1 MSVTVIVSPVESPF
15 SVARLSDIITCI
27 FESAVMAEPLFML
40 NVSLSNAVSFE
51 KAVIVK
57 SLDDI
62 ALPPE
67 SSRSAIPPG
76 IPPLIPPEPDSLFW
90 LFPSDDEPESEEEP
104 EPEEDDVDTGSKLS
118 LPFTEEDSV

>member
-1 MSVTVIVSPVESPF
+1 MFRCPMRY
-15 SVARLSDIITCI
+15 RLK
-27 FESAVMAEPLFML
+27 
-40 NVSLSNAVSFE
+40 

-62 ALPPE
+62 ALPPK
-67 SSRSAIPPG
+67 SPRSAIPPL

>member
-1 MSVTVIVSPVESPF
+1 
-15 SVARLSDIITCI
+15 
-27 FESAVMAEPLFML
+27 MAEPLFML

-62 ALPPE
+62 ALPPK
-67 SSRSAIPPG
+67 SPRSAIPPGIPPG

-118 LPFTEEDSV
+118 LPSTEDDSV